1 MTDAELIQ
9 MLRRRLATV
18 EGAAMDL
25 LDVLEETGT
34 KRRVQWERMDAEWE
48 RLNDLAPSVRGFLV
62 CYVATMPPRL
72 AALKKLRDALT
83 TDLETALLSDPN
95 VTPEQLAE
103 WVK

>member
-25 LDVLEETGT
+25 IDVFERTGN
-34 KRRVQWERMDAEWE
+34 ERKAARDAINDARYSGE
-48 RLNDLAPSVRGFLV
+48 RAISARDFIEVFD
-62 CYVATMPPRL
+62 ATMPERADAL
-72 AALKKLRDALT
+72 AAFSAALT
-83 TDLETALLSDPN
+83 TDLNTALLSDPN
-95 VTPEQLAE
+95 VTPEQIAE